1 MDPKDLEIKKLKKE
15 ISISS
20 IKQYAFIL
28 LFVAEI
34 ILIGAVFI
42 DFFNLKNPF
51 SDVSASKKIALLHI
65 DHPITTKY
73 VEHLIK
79 SVEDIKKE
87 KPYKALLV
95 DISSP
100 GGSPTA
106 SQEFAAYL
114 KDLNKTMPVTMYV
127 NDMAASGAY
136 YIASAIKPIYAN
148 KNAIVG
154 SIGVIMP
161 HYNVSELAQKLGV
174 KEDTI
179 TAGKFKQPFSLL
191 KEMTKE
197 NKQYIENALL
207 KPTYRNFVEDVAA
220 NRGIPKEK
228 IKKFAEGKI
237 YIASMPEIQ
246 GILVDK
252 ITNLY
257 KLKARLKKQYDD
269 ARFVTIG
276 ERPTPRNFLH
286 VMMKEALSLLTETF
300 SNAPRQ

>member
-1 MDPKDLEIKKLKKE
+1 MDPRDLEIKKLKKE

-34 ILIGAVFI
+34 ILLAAVFI
-42 DFFNLKNPF
+42 NFFNLKNPF
-51 SDVSASKKIALLHI
+51 LDVSSKTKIALIHI
-65 DHPITTKY
+65 DQPITTRY

-79 SVEDIKKE
+79 SVDKIKEEDR
-87 KPYKALLV
+87 YKALLV
-95 DISSP
+95 DLSSP

-106 SQEFAAYL
+106 SQEFAEYL

-161 HYNVSELAQKLGV
+161 HYNMSELAQKVGV

-179 TAGKFKQPFSLL
+179 TAGKFKQPFSLF

-197 NKQYIENALL
+197 NKEYIENALL
-207 KPTYRNFVEDVAA
+207 KPTYQNFIEDVAT
-220 NRGIPKEK
+220 NRGINKAK
-228 IKKFAEGKI
+228 IKQFAEGKI

-246 GILVDK
+246 GVLVDK

-257 KLKARLKKQYDD
+257 KLKAQLKKKYDD
-269 ARFVTIG
+269 AEFETIG
-276 ERPTPRNFLH
+276 EKPTPRNFLH
-286 VMMKEALSLLTETF
+286 VMMKEALSLLTQQSTGL
-300 SNAPRQ
+300 R